1 MTEQIIMAGQI
12 AGALSAIGAVVY
24 VIVLYVVVKPI
35 KNYIDK
41 ATYPISPTAN
51 GGKSLPDAIRAIRR
65 IEQKLERLDDRVQ
78 TLENTLSPK
87 S

>member
-51 GGKSLPDAIRAIRR
+51 GGKSLPDAIRTIRR
-65 IEQKLERLDDRVQ
+65 IEQKLERLDERVQ

>member
-78 TLENTLSPK
+78 TLENTLNPK